1 MRLPSRVF
9 VDQAEIT
16 VKAGN
21 GGNGAV
27 SFRREKY
34 VPKGGPDGGNGG
46 DGGSVILAADGN
58 VNTLFD
64 FRGQHHWS
72 AKDGEAGR
80 AKQQS
85 GAAGA
90 DCVIRMPP
98 GTLVHDARDGTLLC
112 DLKPGD
118 RVIIAK
124 GGRGGFGNEHF
135 KRSTNQTPR
144 KSEPGEHGPQ
154 LDLRLELK
162 LIAEVGIIGL
172 PNAGKSTL
180 LAALTRAT
188 PKIADYP
195 FTTLSPQLGIAEL
208 DQTRRIIF
216 ADIPGLIEGAAHG
229 AGLGHDFLRHVER
242 TRVLLHLLDVAP
254 TDETDPVEN
263 YRKIRAEL
271 NEYSPL
277 LAEKQEVI
285 ALNKMDLIPDGAE
298 QKKLVPKICRKLK
311 LGHNEPV
318 LAISGAARQGMKDL
332 LERLWLM
339 LHPVDSKV
347 EGWKPVP
354 PTSPPVVA

>member
-1 MRLPSRVF
+1 MF

-21 GGNGAV
+21 GGSGAV

-46 DGGSVILAADGN
+46 DGGSVVLAADEN

-72 AKDGEAGR
+72 AQDGESGR

-85 GAAGA
+85 GSAGA
-90 DCVIRMPP
+90 DCVIRMPA
-98 GTLVHDARDGTLLC
+98 GTLIYHARTGELLC

-118 RVIIAK
+118 RGVIAK

-135 KRSTNQTPR
+135 KRSNNQTPR
-144 KSEPGEHGPQ
+144 KAEPGEDGARVP
-154 LDLRLELK
+154 LRLELK
-162 LIAEVGIIGL
+162 LIADVGIIGL

-180 LAALTRAT
+180 LAALTRAM

-208 DQTRRIIF
+208 DQTRRIVF
-216 ADIPGLIEGAAHG
+216 ADIPGLIEGASRG

-242 TRVLLHLLDVAP
+242 TRILLHLLDVAP
-254 TDETDPVEN
+254 TDESDPAKN
-263 YRKIRAEL
+263 YEKIRAEL
-271 NEYSPL
+271 HGYSPL
-277 LAEKQEVI
+277 LSEKRELIV
-285 ALNKMDLIPDGAE
+285 LNKMDLILDEAE
-298 QKKLVPKICRKLK
+298 QKSRVDDLCRKLK
-311 LGHNEPV
+311 LGHSQPV

-332 LERLWLM
+332 MEQLWAM
-339 LHPVDSKV
+339 LHPVEFKV
-347 EGWKPVP
+347 EGWKPA
-354 PTSPPVVA
+354 PVA